1 MSRLITL
8 TTHGA
13 ALGAAVIGGTMFA
26 FSSFV
31 MPALARL
38 QPASGILAMQQIN
51 AAAVTRS
58 FIGVFLATAV
68 ACVAL
73 GASSALHPDRAALVR
88 GVGALLYLAGTFA
101 LTLAVHVPRNDALA
115 SLDPTSLEA
124 AAQWKHYVA
133 SWSSWNHVRT
143 AAALLG
149 AAVLVWSTREVRS

>member
-1 MSRLITL
+1 MSRLLLL

-13 ALGAAVIGGTMFA
+13 ALGTAVIGGSLFA

-38 QPASGILAMQQIN
+38 HPSAGIAAMQAIN
-51 AAAVTRS
+51 VTAVTRS
-58 FIGVFLATAV
+58 FIPVFLGTAV
-68 ACVAL
+68 ACAVLVTLA
-73 GASSALHPDRAALVR
+73 ATHPDRTALLR
-88 GVGALLYLAGTFA
+88 GAGALLYLAGTFA

-115 SLDPTSLEA
+115 RLDPATVEA
-124 AAQWKHYVA
+124 AAQWKIYIA

-149 AAVLVWSTREVRS
+149 AVVLVWSTRGDRP